1 MKVHNILMVLL
12 LVGIA
17 VGCSNYLDVQPKDK
31 QSEEQLFAT
40 SGGFYTA
47 TNGVYN
53 MLASSYLYGGNLSY
67 GLVDIISKRYLPV
80 TSNTYF
86 TALATFDY
94 GNSDVET
101 QLSNTWTEAYE
112 TILNCN
118 VIIENVDK
126 SNGILTEQEAAM
138 IKGEMLAVRACLH
151 FDMLR
156 LFGPIYAKDHTA
168 ESIPYNESSQ
178 VAMLPFLSADTVLHY
193 KILRDLQEAE
203 SLLEGNDPVIENG
216 PMASTVENED
226 VNLRYRQLRFNYY
239 AVLGLMARVYLYAED
254 YTNALA
260 YATKLLNDPQVHE
273 HFPAVDPTTLLANQ
287 TNPDRVF
294 STEVLAGIY
303 KDDRDEIYTSY
314 FDPNQSGSNLLQPRS
329 SFVDGNLFAGMTQDY
344 RYQTHWEVASGVGVS
359 GYAFIKY
366 RGIDGYVTEE
376 NPDEETPYFYA
387 LLMSL
392 VRLSEMYYIAA
403 ESEPDLADKYTWL
416 DNARVRRGV
425 TVSLPVVSEDDFYE
439 QLRLEYLREFWGEGQ
454 IFFMYKRMNSNIMS
468 TENGYNTSS
477 FAASDARYV
486 LPMPSGEIENR

>member
-1 MKVHNILMVLL
+1 MKLQNVLL
-12 LVGIA
+12 ILAVVGLVS
-17 VGCSNYLDVQPKDK
+17 GCSNFLDVQPKDM

-53 MLASSYLYGGNLSY
+53 KLASDNLYGSNLSY
-67 GLVDIISKRYLPV
+67 GLVDIISKRYSPV
-80 TSNTYF
+80 SSNTYF
-86 TALATFDY
+86 TALAGFDY
-94 GNSDVET
+94 SDEDVEDA
-101 QLSNTWTEAYE
+101 LEAIWTDAYN

-118 VIIENVDK
+118 VIIENVD
-126 SNGILTEQEAAM
+126 NNEGVLNEQEAAV

-156 LFGPIYAKDHTA
+156 LFGPIYTKDHTA

-178 VAMLPFLSADTVLHY
+178 VSVLPLLSADSVLNY

-203 SLLEGNDPVIENG
+203 QLLEGNDPVIENG

-239 AVLGLMARVYLYAED
+239 AVLGLIARVYLYAED

-273 HFPAVDPTTLLANQ
+273 HFPAVDPTTLLANSS
-287 TNPDRVF
+287 NPDRVF

-303 KDDRDEIYTSY
+303 KDDRDEIYSDY
-314 FDPNQSGSNLLQPRS
+314 FDPEYAGSNLLQPRS
-329 SFVDGNLFAGMTQDY
+329 VFVGSYLFSGATQDY
-344 RYQTHWEVASGVGVS
+344 RYQSQWEVASGVGVS
-359 GYAFIKY
+359 GYAFIKF
-366 RGIDGYVTEE
+366 REIDGYTTED

-392 VRLSEMYYIAA
+392 VRLSEAYYIAA
-403 ESEPDLADKYTWL
+403 ECEPELADKYDWL
-416 DNARVRRGV
+416 NQIRERRGL
-425 TVSLPVVSEDDFYE
+425 TALEVVSEDDFMSN
-439 QLRLEYLREFWGEGQ
+439 LRLEYLREFWGEGQ
-454 IFFMYKRMNSNIMS
+454 IFFMYKRLNSNIIS
-468 TENGYNTSS
+468 AENGQNTSTY
-477 FAASDARYV
+477 AASDACYV

>member
-1 MKVHNILMVLL
+1 MKLQNVLL
-12 LVGIA
+12 ILAVVGLVS
-17 VGCSNYLDVQPKDK
+17 GCSNFLDVQPKDM

-53 MLASSYLYGGNLSY
+53 KLASDNLYGSNLSY
-67 GLVDIISKRYLPV
+67 GLVDIISKRYSPV
-80 TSNTYF
+80 SSNTYF
-86 TALATFDY
+86 TALAGFDY
-94 GNSDVET
+94 SDEDVEDA
-101 QLSNTWTEAYE
+101 LEAIWTDAYN

-118 VIIENVDK
+118 VIIENVD
-126 SNGILTEQEAAM
+126 NNEGVLNEQEAAV

-156 LFGPIYAKDHTA
+156 LFGPIYTKDHTA

-178 VAMLPFLSADTVLHY
+178 VSVLPLLSADSVLNY

-203 SLLEGNDPVIENG
+203 QLLEGNDPVIENG

-239 AVLGLMARVYLYAED
+239 AVLGLIARVYLYAED

-273 HFPAVDPTTLLANQ
+273 HFPAVDPTTLLANSS
-287 TNPDRVF
+287 NPDRVF

-303 KDDRDEIYTSY
+303 KDDRDEIYSDY
-314 FDPNQSGSNLLQPRS
+314 FDPEYAGSNLLQPRS
-329 SFVDGNLFAGMTQDY
+329 VFVGSYLFSGATQDY
-344 RYQTHWEVASGVGVS
+344 RYQSQWEVASGVGVS
-359 GYAFIKY
+359 GYAFIKF
-366 RGIDGYVTEE
+366 REIDGYTTED

-454 IFFMYKRMNSNIMS
+454 IFFMYKRMNSIIMN
-468 TENGYNTSS
+468 TENGYNTSF
-477 FAASDARYV
+477 FAPTDARYV